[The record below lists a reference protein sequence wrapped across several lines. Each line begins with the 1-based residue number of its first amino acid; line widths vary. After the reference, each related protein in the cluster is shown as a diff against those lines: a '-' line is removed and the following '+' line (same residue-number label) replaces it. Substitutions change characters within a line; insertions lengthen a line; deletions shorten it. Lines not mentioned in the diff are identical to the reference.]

1 MSVILSGREVASAVK
16 RELSSRTEDFLKKYG
31 RRPLLAVIL
40 AGNNPASLTYVSGKQ
55 KACDETGI
63 DHRDFFFD
71 ANVSKETL
79 VKTIKELNE
88 DKSVDGIL
96 VQLPLPNH
104 EDEELIINTIAPEK
118 DVDGFTPSNVGKLLL
133 GQIGPEDLVACTPK
147 GILRMLDYYKIC
159 TDSKNICILG
169 RSNIVGKPMAALLM
183 QRDRNATVT
192 VCHSL
197 TDNIV
202 PHVKIADIVISAV
215 GKPGIVTAD
224 MVKEGAVIIDVGMNR
239 IPDSSKK
246 SGYRLT
252 GDVDYQACL
261 EKASAI
267 TPVPGGVGPM
277 TIAMLMENTVIAAF
291 RNR

>member
-1 MSVILSGREVASAVK
+1 MILSGREVASQVK
-16 RELSSRTEDFLKKYG
+16 KELSLRADSYLEKYG
-31 RRPLLAVIL
+31 RRPLLAVVL
-40 AGNNPASLTYVSGKQ
+40 AGSNPASLTYVSGKQ

-63 DHRDFFFD
+63 DHRDYFFD
-71 ANVSKETL
+71 ADVSRETL
-79 VKTIKELNE
+79 IRTIKDLNS
-88 DKSVDGIL
+88 DDSVDGIL
-96 VQLPLPNH
+96 VQLPLPRH
-104 EDEELIINTIAPEK
+104 EDEEIVINTISPEK

-133 GQIGPEDLVACTPK
+133 GQIGPDDLVACTPK
-147 GILRMLDYYKIC
+147 GILRMLDYYKIA
-159 TDSKNICILG
+159 TDTKNICILG

-183 QRDRNATVT
+183 QRNRNATVT

-202 PHVKIADIVISAV
+202 PHVRMADIVISAV

-224 MVKEGAVIIDVGMNR
+224 MIKEGAVIIDVGMNR

-252 GDVDYQACL
+252 GDVDYASCL
-261 EKASAI
+261 EKAGAI

-277 TIAMLMENTVIAAF
+277 TIAMLMENTIIAAY
-291 RNR
+291 RHK

>member
-1 MSVILSGREVASAVK
+1 MILSGREVASAVK
-16 RELSSRTEDFLKKYG
+16 KELSVKAESFLKKYG
-31 RRPLLAVIL
+31 RRPLLAVVL

-55 KACDETGI
+55 KACEEIGI

-71 ANVSKETL
+71 ADVTRQTL
-79 VKTIKELNE
+79 IKTIEDLNSDE
-88 DKSVDGIL
+88 SVDGIL
-96 VQLPLPNH
+96 VQLPLPRH
-104 EDEELIINTIAPEK
+104 EDEEIVINTISPEK

-133 GQIGPEDLVACTPK
+133 GQIDPDDLVACTPK
-147 GILRMLDYYKIC
+147 GILRMIDYYGIC

-215 GKPGIVTAD
+215 GKPGIVTSD
-224 MVKEGAVIIDVGMNR
+224 MIKEGAVIIDVGMNR

-252 GDVDYQACL
+252 GDVDYPACL
-261 EKASAI
+261 EKAGAI

-277 TIAMLMENTVIAAF
+277 TIAMLMENTIIAAY
-291 RNR
+291 RHR

>member
-1 MSVILSGREVASAVK
+1 MILSGREVASQVK
-16 RELSSRTEDFLKKYG
+16 KELSVRADSYLEKYG
-31 RRPLLAVIL
+31 RRPLLAVVL
-40 AGNNPASLTYVSGKQ
+40 AGSNPASLTYVSGKQ
-55 KACDETGI
+55 KACEEIGI
-63 DHRDFFFD
+63 DHRDYFFD
-71 ANVSKETL
+71 ADVSRETL
-79 VKTIKELNE
+79 IQTIKDLNSDE
-88 DKSVDGIL
+88 NVDGIL
-96 VQLPLPNH
+96 VQLPLPRH
-104 EDEELIINTIAPEK
+104 EDEEIVINTICPEK

-133 GQIGPEDLVACTPK
+133 GQIGPGDLVACTPK
-147 GILRMLDYYKIC
+147 GILRMLDYYGIA
-159 TDSKNICILG
+159 TGTKNICILG

-202 PHVKIADIVISAV
+202 PHVRIADIVISAV

-224 MVKEGAVIIDVGMNR
+224 MIKEGAVIIDVGMNR

-252 GDVDYQACL
+252 GDVDYASCL
-261 EKASAI
+261 EKAGAI

-277 TIAMLMENTVIAAF
+277 TIAMLMENTIIAAY
-291 RNR
+291 RHR

>member
-1 MSVILSGREVASAVK
+1 MILSGREVASQVK
-16 RELSSRTEDFLKKYG
+16 KELSLRADSYLEKYG
-31 RRPLLAVIL
+31 RRPLLAVVL
-40 AGNNPASLTYVSGKQ
+40 AGSNPASLTYVSGKQ

-63 DHRDFFFD
+63 DHRDYFFD
-71 ANVSKETL
+71 ADVSRETL
-79 VKTIKELNE
+79 IRTIKDLNS
-88 DKSVDGIL
+88 DDSVDGIL
-96 VQLPLPNH
+96 VQLPLPRH
-104 EDEELIINTIAPEK
+104 EDEEIVINTISPEK

-133 GQIGPEDLVACTPK
+133 GQIGPDDLVACTPK
-147 GILRMLDYYKIC
+147 GILRMLDYYKIA
-159 TDSKNICILG
+159 TGTKNICILG

-202 PHVKIADIVISAV
+202 PHVLMADIVISAV

-224 MVKEGAVIIDVGMNR
+224 MIKEGAVIIDVGMNR

-252 GDVDYQACL
+252 GDVDYASCL
-261 EKASAI
+261 EKAGAI

-277 TIAMLMENTVIAAF
+277 TIAMLMENTIIAAY
-291 RNR
+291 RHK

>member
-1 MSVILSGREVASAVK
+1 MILSGREVASQVK
-16 RELSSRTEDFLKKYG
+16 KELSLRADSYLEKYG
-31 RRPLLAVIL
+31 RRPLLAVVL
-40 AGNNPASLTYVSGKQ
+40 AGSNPASLTYVSGKQ

-63 DHRDFFFD
+63 DHRDYFFD
-71 ANVSKETL
+71 ADVSRETL
-79 VKTIKELNE
+79 IRTIKDLNS
-88 DKSVDGIL
+88 DDSVDGIL
-96 VQLPLPNH
+96 VQLPLPRH
-104 EDEELIINTIAPEK
+104 EDEEIVINTISPEK

-133 GQIGPEDLVACTPK
+133 GQIGPDDLVACTPK
-147 GILRMLDYYKIC
+147 GILRMLDYYKIA
-159 TDSKNICILG
+159 TGTKNICILG

-202 PHVKIADIVISAV
+202 PHVRMADIVISAV

-224 MVKEGAVIIDVGMNR
+224 MIKEGAVIIDVGMNR

-252 GDVDYQACL
+252 GDVDYASCL
-261 EKASAI
+261 EKAGAI

-277 TIAMLMENTVIAAF
+277 TIAMLMENTIIAAY
-291 RNR
+291 RHK

>member
-1 MSVILSGREVASAVK
+1 VILSGKEVASAVK
-16 RELSSRTEDFLKKYG
+16 KELSVKAESFLKKYG
-31 RRPLLAVIL
+31 RKPLLAVVL

-55 KACDETGI
+55 KACEEIGI
-63 DHRDFFFD
+63 DHRDYFFD
-71 ANVSKETL
+71 ASVSREEL
-79 VKTIKELNE
+79 IKTIKDLNS
-88 DKSVDGIL
+88 DDSVDGIL
-96 VQLPLPNH
+96 VQLPLPRH
-104 EDEELIINTIAPEK
+104 EDEEVVINTISPEK

-133 GQIGPEDLVACTPK
+133 GQIGPDDLVACTPK
-147 GILRMLDYYKIC
+147 GILRMIDYYGIC

-215 GKPGIVTAD
+215 GKPGIVTSD
-224 MVKEGAVIIDVGMNR
+224 MIKEGAVIIDVGMNR
-239 IPDSSKK
+239 IPDSTKK

-261 EKASAI
+261 EKAGAI

-277 TIAMLMENTVIAAF
+277 TIAMLMENTIIAAY
-291 RNR
+291 RHR